1 LKKNLAHA
9 GRVGWVCWSIFS
21 DIYPKWILKLWA
33 SETATIGLGPDVA
46 KTGGRV
52 IFLEVPVSRIPVAD
66 RNLVLP
72 RVEDLEIVVMLFDR
86 VADSLQTA
94 IDHCRAGDIE
104 ARCHALT
111 AAAEAI
117 GDLAEGIEPGSAD
130 EWSTRTASLYADILR
145 RIVVANTRNDADQI
159 GHALR
164 LVTPVHLSWRTLL
177 ARAEQSRLTE
187 ESAPRLAVA

>member
-1 LKKNLAHA
+1 M
-9 GRVGWVCWSIFS
+9 
-21 DIYPKWILKLWA
+21 
-33 SETATIGLGPDVA
+33 
-46 KTGGRV
+46 
-52 IFLEVPVSRIPVAD
+52 SRIPAAD
-66 RNLVLP
+66 RHLVLP

-86 VADSLQTA
+86 VVDYLQRA
-94 IDHCRAGDIE
+94 IGHCRSGDIE

-111 AAAEAI
+111 AAAEAV
-117 GDLAEGIEPGSAD
+117 GDLAEGIEPGAAD
-130 EWSTRTASLYADILR
+130 EWSIRTTALYADILR
-145 RIVVANTRNDADQI
+145 RIAIANTRNEADQI